1 MEEFKKLITYPWEL
15 GKYYFNNKP
24 NTPLEY
30 EKFTDF
36 GNDLLKTQQKGT
48 KEYKFLK
55 RMLEAVNEYCDSEWR
70 ETSAGTQTN
79 LFKG

>member
-30 EKFTDF
+30 DKFTDF
-36 GNDLLKTQQKGT
+36 GNDLLKTQQKER
-48 KEYKFLK
+48 K
-55 RMLEAVNEYCDSEWR
+55 NINS
-70 ETSAGTQTN
+70 
-79 LFKG
+79 